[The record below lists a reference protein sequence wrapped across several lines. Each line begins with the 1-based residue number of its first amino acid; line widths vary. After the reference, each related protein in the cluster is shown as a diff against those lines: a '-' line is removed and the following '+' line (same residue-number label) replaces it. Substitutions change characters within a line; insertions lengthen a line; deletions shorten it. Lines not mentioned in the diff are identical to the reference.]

1 MKNIVDWLDA
11 NTSDSA
17 FTFENNADVE
27 QRAEIIRAKA
37 EAAGYSADELLDAC
51 GGDIAEYLRNGKQ
64 ARDQMML
71 TARCRVMSLQSSR
84 PASIN
89 SDRWK
94 QGALFSV
101 ESVLVIHGNVQQ
113 RLCCASA

>member
-1 MKNIVDWLDA
+1 MAAFSSLEDSMKNIVDWLDA

-51 GGDIAEYLRNGKQ
+51 GGDIAEYLRNRQAGAGPDDADGKMPGDVSPII
-64 ARDQMML
+64 A
-71 TARCRVMSLQSSR
+71 
-84 PASIN
+84 PGFN
-89 SDRWK
+89 
-94 QGALFSV
+94 
-101 ESVLVIHGNVQQ
+101 QQ
-113 RLCCASA
+113 